1 MAKVTSK
8 LQITI
13 PKKIAEQYGIEP
25 GDELEF
31 VPRVGGIR
39 LVPAGRWSQP
49 RLSSEERVRL
59 FDESTKRA
67 DQRAKELGVKPKE
80 DESERDWTR
89 EELYTR
95 DYKPR

>member
-1 MAKVTSK
+1 
-8 LQITI
+8 
-13 PKKIAEQYGIEP
+13 
-25 GDELEF
+25 
-31 VPRVGGIR
+31 
-39 LVPAGRWSQP
+39 
-49 RLSSEERVRL
+49 VRL